1 MNQSDSAKKIP
12 LGKTDKSPLSLSVPD
27 YKYQTFSHV
36 FLALFHAS
44 DNLFPSLF
52 FFPPWIS
59 HKNQNKKAPPISRHA
74 IKTDTHDRRA
84 YQVIKKK
91 PRTRCM
97 RRSSLLGSA
106 NKSDPLSMRAKRQNK
121 KLNLEREVRSR
132 FSLVEQA
139 MGVEPTS
146 KAWEAF
152 ILPMN
157 YACISFLKLS
167 YYSTAFSFRQEE
179 NEKNLTFPLS
189 AAYNGT
195 RFFYGV

>member
-1 MNQSDSAKKIP
+1 
-12 LGKTDKSPLSLSVPD
+12 
-27 YKYQTFSHV
+27 
-36 FLALFHAS
+36 
-44 DNLFPSLF
+44 
-52 FFPPWIS
+52 
-59 HKNQNKKAPPISRHA
+59 
-74 IKTDTHDRRA
+74 
-84 YQVIKKK
+84 
-91 PRTRCM
+91 M

-121 KLNLEREVRSR
+121 KLNLERKLRSR

>member
-1 MNQSDSAKKIP
+1 M
-12 LGKTDKSPLSLSVPD
+12 
-27 YKYQTFSHV
+27 
-36 FLALFHAS
+36 
-44 DNLFPSLF
+44 
-52 FFPPWIS
+52 
-59 HKNQNKKAPPISRHA
+59 
-74 IKTDTHDRRA
+74 
-84 YQVIKKK
+84 
-91 PRTRCM
+91 
-97 RRSSLLGSA
+97 GSA
-106 NKSDPLSMRAKRQNK
+106 NKSYPLFMRAKKQNK